1 MCLFHDANSAF
12 RGVNIP
18 INATQMVTQRFE
30 ERYKKH

>member
-1 MCLFHDANSAF
+1 MHLFLDVNNAF